1 MKQLLLIFM
10 VFIGA
15 FNAHGQTF
23 FKKGDFPEGVYMT
36 IEDVLSG
43 IPSST
48 EEVFIKSRKNEEPV
62 LLPEKAFFYFK
73 HTKKQV
79 RFPLAVSY
87 QGELYFQTYK
97 KYTNKKDRG
106 VEADAFSRYCR
117 VLFYGRFLY
126 FEENMKSFSGSVLG
140 AASPLASAIDGKV
153 RGIVLD
159 VENVEFNIVRNC
171 DDLNEFLLQ
180 LRLAEVNCKT
190 EVFTIGHLRRLIE
203 AINEQRH

>member
-1 MKQLLLIFM
+1 MKLILS
-10 VFIGA
+10 VFIAIVGVL
-15 FNAHGQTF
+15 NAHGQGY

-36 IEDVLSG
+36 IEDVLNV

-48 EEVFIKSRKNEEPV
+48 EEVFIKSRKNEDPV

-73 HTKKQV
+73 QTKKQV

-106 VEADAFSRYCR
+106 FEADAYSRYCR

-126 FEENMKSFSGSVLG
+126 FEENMKSFSGSALG
-140 AASPLASAIDGKV
+140 AVSPLASALDGKV

-159 VENVEFNIVRNC
+159 VENLEFNILRSC

-180 LRLAEVNCKT
+180 HGLQEVNCKT
-190 EVFTIGHLRRLIE
+190 EVFTIDQLRQMIV